1 MSGTRQLSVWVAL
14 GLWAAVVIGAAVY
27 GKWHGYGGRAFAV
40 TLGLLAFLLASQLLL
55 ASGNLSEQLARRA
68 GSHGGVLLAVVPFLA
83 YLIYVLG
90 TNAFTWRRAAIT
102 AAYTLTPVL
111 LVIFRA
117 ESKPGE
123 STDYLAMLAIF
134 LPLKLRWL
142 NVLWPYPVAEIGY
155 VATML
160 LAINVALAA
169 FLFVRRLDGIGYS
182 IVWGRDIALAI
193 SLNFGFLAAIL
204 IPVGTALHFIRF
216 DPSVAHWRS
225 LPADA
230 IGIFLLT
237 AWPEEFLF
245 RGLLQNSLRR
255 TLRSEFGGWFTASV
269 VFGLAHIG
277 NNGVFPNWKYALLA
291 TLAGIFYGRTWRKTK
306 SIFPAAIVHGLVD
319 TIWHLLFRTI

>member
-1 MSGTRQLSVWVAL
+1 VAL
-14 GLWAAVVIGAAVY
+14 ALWATVVIGAALY
-27 GKWHGYGGRAFAV
+27 GTWHGYGGRAFAV
-40 TLGLLAFLLASQLLL
+40 TLGVLAFLLASQFLV
-55 ASGNLSEQLARRA
+55 ASGQIAEQLSRRA

-83 YLIYVLG
+83 YLIYVFG
-90 TNAFTWRRAAIT
+90 TNAFTWRRVAI
-102 AAYTLTPVL
+102 ASAYTLTPVL
-111 LVIFRA
+111 LVILRV
-117 ESKPGE
+117 ESKPGAW
-123 STDYLAMLAIF
+123 TDYLAMLAIF

-182 IVWGRDIALAI
+182 IVWGRDVALAT
-193 SLNFGFLAAIL
+193 SLNFGLLAAIL
-204 IPVGTALHFIRF
+204 VPLGMTLRFIQF
-216 DPSVAHWRS
+216 DPSIAHWKS

-230 IGIFLLT
+230 VGIFLLT

-245 RGLLQNSLRR
+245 RGLLQNSLCR
-255 TLRSEFGGWFTASV
+255 TLQSGLGGWLTASV
-269 VFGLAHIG
+269 VFGLAHIA

-291 TLAGIFYGRTWRKTK
+291 TIAGIFYGRTWRTTK

-319 TIWHLLFRTI
+319 TIWHLLFRTL